1 MTGVRQSIVF
11 QIEDGYG
18 NGNPPQIK
26 GGVAA
31 SYWVA
36 APPGSFFTST
46 HRRNTSRIQSMGSK
60 FWDTVAYGTLQGTW
74 EWTFYLDY
82 NYPEPLF
89 LIFEGGE
96 ETNVVSANKLVFTK
110 NNNKRIP
117 SFTVRRK
124 LLNDFIG
131 GADNEVSILKGCVV
145 RSATFSKPSNASYV
159 QVTMSGFYST
169 EELYALPE
177 DEMDETDYTEY
188 EGNLVEYGCLTSAE
202 LSDADIDNSSL
213 IQNTDQVSI
222 TIDNSAEQIFSTCSA
237 FSTEYAEGLAKITM
251 SASSYANHPTYYKAG
266 VYSGGERF
274 NSIMDVL
281 SSGEAIAPG
290 SKGMKPLDH
299 AYLTSYNAMA
309 RNTGGII
316 GQAYSQSTRSSVMHL
331 DKVVMSSLT
340 WQKGDGGKL
349 VDSVSGCPVRNLD
362 ITMRAPASL
371 PYASGP
377 GEWED
382 LFFSAA
388 PRNPSGQKTRVNNVI
403 VEAVERL
410 EIDGII
416 YEIQRSKGRAVV
428 YSAVYGKSGDVD
440 LLGQITAADGA
451 TFPVT
456 FVEKSALANLDGT
469 FEEGKPGVIR
479 PINITSLNIP
489 DSIEIIDGPAF
500 ANIRTLTTV
509 TGGAGLTSI
518 GNMAFANCSSM
529 TFFEPLSSQDSAP
542 NLAVIGAGAFAYT
555 AMSEI
560 VIPNSVTRIRQSD
573 LPTLRSRML
582 HGAFSS
588 MRNLTKVTMPFNYN
602 FVNYSADEKTNIGIP
617 MDGPTVEDPDP
628 PLLYRY
634 YPNMFY
640 NSTNITE
647 FVFTQNKER
656 GIDKVDWTPK
666 RSTDPQYDELP
677 ESEKPWNYPYKYTP
691 WYQSL
696 LAHGN
701 KEVSITWV
709 YGTDVANGADMDLRD
724 IPAYAFCIDK
734 SDVLIGGG
742 PTYKVYDMAPESMAR
757 FRNIGSRAFYSSGLD
772 LTGMGGTLE
781 IEDVG
786 SIEDWAFVNP
796 VGLTKLKLS
805 RNDKVSLTDHLVA
818 YDSDFSSM
826 FPGSATLQELDLGG
840 CAEASVS
847 SRALTR
853 TNSLSKVVMSPVM
866 SRWNSSTVLVVSSGT
881 QKGITFQM
889 DGGAMPSYSSSG
901 WMTALSL
908 EEVSGKTFVK
918 DTTIS
923 PPSGYA
929 YVLKEVHLTGMSAG
943 PGRYI
948 DPVSGM
954 SLPIPESALRMDVQ
968 PVEGEI
974 GLDS

>member
-362 ITMRAPASL
+362 ITMRTPASL

-416 YEIQRSKGRAVV
+416 YEIQRSKGQATV
-428 YSAVYGKSGDVD
+428 YSAVYGKSGEVS
-440 LLGQITAADGA
+440 LLDEITAADGS
-451 TFPVT
+451 TFPVKT
-456 FVEKSALANLDGT
+456 VTTNALRNMDGT
-469 FEEGKPGVIR
+469 FEEDDPGVIR
-479 PINITSLNIP
+479 PINITSLHIP
-489 DSIEIIDGPAF
+489 DSIETINGSAF
-500 ANIRTLTTV
+500 ANIR
-509 TGGAGLTSI
+509 G
-518 GNMAFANCSSM
+518 
-529 TFFEPLSSQDSAP
+529 
-542 NLAVIGAGAFAYT
+542 
-555 AMSEI
+555 
-560 VIPNSVTRIRQSD
+560 
-573 LPTLRSRML
+573 RML
-582 HGAFSS
+582 HGTFSS
-588 MRNLTKVTMPFNYN
+588 MTNLTKVTMPLNYN
-602 FVNYSADEKTNIGIP
+602 FVSYSTVIVGGQEIGLP
-617 MDGPTVEDPDP
+617 MDPPTEEVPDP

-742 PTYKVYDMAPESMAR
+742 PTYKVYDMAPESMAE

-772 LTGMGGTLE
+772 LTGMNGTLE

-796 VGLTKLKLS
+796 VGLTKMKLS
-805 RNDKVSLTDHLVA
+805 RNDKVSLTDHLIA
-818 YDSDFSSM
+818 YDSDFSTM

-889 DGGAMPSYSSSG
+889 DGGAMPTYSSSG

-929 YVLKEVHLTGMSAG
+929 FVLKEVHLTGMSAG